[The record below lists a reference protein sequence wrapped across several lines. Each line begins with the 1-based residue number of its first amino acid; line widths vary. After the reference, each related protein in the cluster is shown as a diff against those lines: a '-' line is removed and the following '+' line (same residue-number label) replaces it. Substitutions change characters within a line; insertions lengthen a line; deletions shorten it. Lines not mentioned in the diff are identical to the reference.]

1 MSNLTESTQWKA
13 LQKHVKDMSD
23 VHMRDLFK
31 NNPNRFKQ
39 FSVGLNDILLDY
51 SKNRITDVTFKLL
64 MDLARHSQVESYR
77 DKMYAGENLNCT
89 ESRPALHVALRN
101 RSNTPVM
108 VNGEDVMPQVNAVLA
123 RMRDFSER
131 VRSGIFRGYNGRR
144 IRSIVNIG
152 IGGSD
157 LGPQVVCEA
166 MKPFAQR
173 DLKVHFV
180 SNADATHLVETLKH
194 VEPETTLFV
203 ISSKTFT
210 TQETLLNAHSA
221 RKWFVDLVGDEKA
234 VAKHFVAVSTN
245 LKATSEFGINPENVF
260 EFWDWVGGRYSLWSA
275 IGLSIALYIGMDH
288 FEDLLQ
294 GAHEMDLHFKNTPPE
309 KNMPVILAM
318 LGIWYNNFFD
328 AQSHGIMPYSQY
340 LERLPAYLQQL
351 DMESNGKTIDR
362 QKQRVDY
369 LTGPIIW
376 GQSGTNGQHAF
387 FQLLHQGTKPVP
399 ADFLIPALSQ
409 NPLGLHHRVLFSNC
423 LAQTKALML
432 GKKYSEALQEMQD
445 AGKTASEIEESIE
458 HKVFEGNKP
467 TNTIIF
473 ERLNPK
479 TLGSIMAMY
488 EHKVFV
494 QGIVWN
500 INSFDQWGVEYGKVL
515 AGEIQQDLAQQG
527 NVDKHDSSTNGL
539 INYRKAIYF
548 RGSKKKQD
556 WVGWKIQGC
565 SGLIA
570 RDLCTKQ
577 G

>member
-1 MSNLTESTQWKA
+1 MSELTDSVEWKA
-13 LQKHVKDMSD
+13 LEKHLEVISDM
-23 VHMRDLFK
+23 HMRDFFK
-31 NNPNRFKQ
+31 DNPGRFKQ

-51 SKNRITDVTFKLL
+51 SKNRITDETFGLL
-64 MDLARHSQVESYR
+64 MDLARTTQIEKAR
-77 DKMYAGENLNCT
+77 DQMFGGKIVNCT
-89 ESRPALHVALRN
+89 EFRPALHVALRN
-101 RSNTPVM
+101 RSNKPVM
-108 VNGEDVMPQVNAVLA
+108 VNGEDVMPKVNAVLA
-123 RMRDFSER
+123 KMRDFSER
-131 VRSGIFRGYNGRR
+131 VRSGQFRGYNGRR
-144 IRSIVNIG
+144 ITSIVNIG

-157 LGPQVVCEA
+157 LGPHVVCEA

-173 DLKVHFV
+173 GLKVHFV
-180 SNADATHLVETLKH
+180 SNADATHLVETLKQ
-194 VEPETTLFV
+194 VEPETTLFI
-203 ISSKTFT
+203 ISSKSFS
-210 TQETLLNAHSA
+210 TQETMLNAHSA
-221 RKWFVDLVGDEKA
+221 RNWFIDMVGNEAA
-234 VAKHFVAVSTN
+234 VAQHFVAVSTN
-245 LKATSEFGINPENVF
+245 IEATTKFGIDSENVF

-275 IGLSIALYIGMDH
+275 IGLPIALYIGMDH
-288 FEDLLQ
+288 FEAMLQ
-294 GAHEMDLHFKNTPPE
+294 GAHEMDVHFETAPLE
-309 KNMPVILAM
+309 QNMPVILAM

-328 AQSHGIMPYSQY
+328 AQSHAIMPYSQY

-362 QKQRVDY
+362 QNQRVDY

-409 NPLGLHHRVLFSNC
+409 NPLGLHHRVLFANC

-432 GKKYSEALQEMQD
+432 GKKYTEALEEMKA
-445 AGKTASEIEESIE
+445 AGVSSEKIDEAIE

-515 AGEIQQDLAQQG
+515 AGEIQQDLAQPG
-527 NVDKHDSSTNGL
+527 DVDNHDSSTNGL
-539 INYRKAIYF
+539 INYRKEVYF
-548 RGSKKKQD
+548 DEMDKKRID
-556 WVGWKIQGC
+556 
-565 SGLIA
+565 
-570 RDLCTKQ
+570 
-577 G
+577 

>member
-1 MSNLTESTQWKA
+1 MSKLTDSAEWKA
-13 LQKHVKDMSD
+13 LEEHFKSMSQ

-31 NNPNRFKQ
+31 DDPERFKQ
-39 FSVGLNDILLDY
+39 FTVGLNDILLDY
-51 SKNRITDVTFKLL
+51 SKNRITGETFNLL
-64 MDLARHSQVESYR
+64 MDLARQSQVEKCR
-77 DKMYAGENLNCT
+77 DRMYAGDNLNCT
-89 ESRPALHVALRN
+89 EFRPALHVALRN
-101 RSNTPVM
+101 RSNKPVM
-108 VNGEDVMPQVNAVLA
+108 VDGEDVMPQVNAVLA
-123 RMRDFSER
+123 KMRDFSER
-131 VRSGIFRGYNGRR
+131 VRSGQFRGYNGRR

-180 SNADATHLVETLKH
+180 SNADATHLVETLKQ
-194 VEPETTLFV
+194 VEAETTLFV

-221 RKWFVDLVGDEKA
+221 RKWFVDLVGNEKA
-234 VAKHFVAVSTN
+234 VSQHFVAVSTN
-245 LKATSEFGINPENVF
+245 LEATSKFGINPENVF

-294 GAHEMDLHFKNTPPE
+294 GAHEMDVHFETAPLE
-309 KNMPVILAM
+309 ENMPVILAM

-328 AQSHGIMPYSQY
+328 AQSHAIMPYSQY

-362 QKQRVDY
+362 QNQRVNY

-432 GKKYSEALQEMQD
+432 GKKYTEALDEMKA
-445 AGKTASEIEESIE
+445 AGSTSREIDEAIE

-467 TNTIIF
+467 TNTLIF

-515 AGEIQQDLAQQG
+515 AGEIQGDLAQSG
-527 NVDKHDSSTNGL
+527 EVSNHDSSTNGL
-539 INYRKAIYF
+539 INYRKAVYF
-548 RGSKKKQD
+548 EDVEGKKLD
-556 WVGWKIQGC
+556 
-565 SGLIA
+565 
-570 RDLCTKQ
+570 
-577 G
+577 